1 MEIPQGLKYSKEH
14 EWVATEDTVA
24 TVGITDHAQDQLGE
38 IVYIE
43 LPAVGDKVSKDDPFG
58 VVESV
63 KAVSDIYAPV
73 TGTVIEINEDLPES
87 PETVNEDP
95 YGDGWLIKVKITDT
109 ERPRR
114 PDGHRRIRGDARAR
128 EGIAAAAA
136 IQADGAGLAAGIGID
151 RRRLRHRES
160 NVAGAAGR
168 IDEDHQERRRS
179 RRIYRERLLR
189 AQALRKFDFAR
200 RHLAEHR
207 GRKLVAAVNAR
218 LAIGCALS
226 PIK

>member
-1 MEIPQGLKYSKEH
+1 VVSRWQSQRLNAVTPSTRDSQESQSVIDARDGPNQNLTKLAPLRFMRLDVIAIELRAPELKCAPFAIYGGNMEIPQGLKYSKEH

-43 LPAVGDKVSKDDPFG
+43 LPAVGDKISKDDPFG

-95 YGDGWLIKVKITDT
+95 YGDGWLIKVKITDMTDLEDLMDAEEYT
-109 ERPRR
+109 ELL
-114 PDGHRRIRGDARAR
+114 AR
-128 EGIAAAAA
+128 EK
-136 IQADGAGLAAGIGID
+136 
-151 RRRLRHRES
+151 E
-160 NVAGAAGR
+160 
-168 IDEDHQERRRS
+168 
-179 RRIYRERLLR
+179 
-189 AQALRKFDFAR
+189 
-200 RHLAEHR
+200 
-207 GRKLVAAVNAR
+207 
-218 LAIGCALS
+218 
-226 PIK
+226 